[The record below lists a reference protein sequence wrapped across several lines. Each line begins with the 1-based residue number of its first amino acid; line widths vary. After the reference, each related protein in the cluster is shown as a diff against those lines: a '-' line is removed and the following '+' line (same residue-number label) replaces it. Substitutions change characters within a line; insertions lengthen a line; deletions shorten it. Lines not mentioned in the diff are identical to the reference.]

1 MNKQQAIEKTK
12 LPGIKN
18 IIVVASGKGGVGKS
32 TVAAGLALSL
42 ALEGYA
48 TGLFDADLYGPSAP
62 VLFDLQNE
70 RPETSEVTGKTIIQ
84 PFVRMGLKLMSL
96 GFFLNAK
103 QAVLWRGPL
112 ASNTLKQLINDT
124 AWGELDYLIIDTP
137 PGTGDIHI
145 TLLQQYEINGV
156 IIVTTPQHI
165 ALSDVKKTIGMFR
178 DEHIGA
184 PVLGIVE
191 NMAWFTP
198 EKHPDEKY
206 FLFGQGGGKVL
217 SESFNIPLLTQIPI
231 NETICSSCDE
241 GKLDEIFNDKAI
253 KEGFDKLLKIIVT
266 GKEELVKNL
275 YSTT

>member
-1 MNKQQAIEKTK
+1 MNKQQESGKTK

-18 IIVVASGKGGVGKS
+18 IIIVASGKGGVGKS

-48 TGLFDADLYGPSAP
+48 TGLFDADLYGPSVP
-62 VLFDLQNE
+62 VLFDFQDE
-70 RPETSEVTGKTIIQ
+70 RPEVSEVTGKTVIRPIT
-84 PFVRMGLKLMSL
+84 RMGIKLMSL
-96 GFFLNAK
+96 GFFLQAK

-145 TLLQQYEINGV
+145 TLLQQYEISGV
-156 IIVTTPQHI
+156 IIVTTPQQI
-165 ALSDVKKTIGMFR
+165 ALSDVSKTIGMFS
-178 DEHIGA
+178 DEQIGA

-198 EKHPDEKY
+198 AKHPDEKY
-206 FLFGQGGGKVL
+206 FLFGKGGGKLL
-217 SESFNIPLLTQIPI
+217 SESFNIPLLAQIPI
-231 NETICSSCDE
+231 NETICSSCDG
-241 GKLDEIFNDKAI
+241 GKLDEIFHDKTI
-253 KEGFDKLLKIIVT
+253 KEGFDKLLRTIVT
-266 GKEELVKNL
+266 GKEKLV
-275 YSTT
+275 TG